1 MTIEYRS
8 ITSREY
14 EAVRMF
20 LSDMGWHARVRDP
33 EKFAKMMQASSRT
46 IVAWEGRRI
55 VGFVRAIC
63 DEISNGYISLMVIA
77 PDKRRSGI
85 GREMIHHL
93 MGDDHDEI
101 TWVLRAGRGSAGF
114 WRKMGFV
121 PSAIAMEKLR
131 KEER

>member
-1 MTIEYRS
+1 MTIEYRP
-8 ITSREY
+8 ITPRDY
-14 EAVRMF
+14 EVVRMF
-20 LSDMGWHARVRDP
+20 LSELGWHARVRDP
-33 EKFAKMMQASSRT
+33 DKFAKMMRASSRT
-46 IVAWEGRRI
+46 MVAWEGRRI

-63 DEISNGYISLMVIA
+63 DEVSNGYISLMVIA
-77 PDKRRSGI
+77 PDKRREGI
-85 GREMIHHL
+85 GREMVRLL

-121 PSAIAMEKLR
+121 PSSIAMERLR